1 MRSLKVPLANPNNG
15 GVVRAPF
22 CVQLYLTMRQRMKQK
37 DPPQDETLTTFQRVA
52 WILTLFD

>member
-1 MRSLKVPLANPNNG
+1 MRAQRPN
-15 GVVRAPF
+15 GVLFR
-22 CVQLYLTMRQRMKQK
+22 VQLYLTMRQRMKQK